1 VLVYHYRWRRFLI
14 QNYHCCNFLPTAYT
28 KTSALHKTRQ
38 TFHCFS
44 FLHLQRI
51 PKRLP
56 CTHHV
61 KHFTA
66 VIVYNHSVFQ
76 NVCPAQTAASVSH
89 KMSNHS
95 FRVTQNATPQL
106 PCHTAASVPHKMSHC
121 SFRVTQNVTQ
131 NVTPQLPCLTAA
143 SVSHKLSHK
152 MSHRSFRVTQ
162 NSHCS
167 FRVTQN
173 VTQNVCPA
181 QTAASV
187 SHNKGKRHTPS
198 VAPLHYD
205 ATPFGLARTIHI

>member
-1 VLVYHYRWRRFLI
+1 MI

-131 NVTPQLPCLTAA
+131 NV
-143 SVSHKLSHK
+143 
-152 MSHRSFRVTQ
+152 
-162 NSHCS
+162 
-167 FRVTQN
+167 
-173 VTQNVCPA
+173 CPA